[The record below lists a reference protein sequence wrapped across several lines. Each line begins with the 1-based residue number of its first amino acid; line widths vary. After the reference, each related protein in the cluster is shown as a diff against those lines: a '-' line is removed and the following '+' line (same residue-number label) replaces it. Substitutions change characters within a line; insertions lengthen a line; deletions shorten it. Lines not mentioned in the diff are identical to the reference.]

1 MSTKFYNQFQQTIK
15 FICIYLLF
23 FYFCKISFNSTF
35 KSFRFLV
42 FLLLILL
49 KKHFLLL
56 FGLFYKLLKSK
67 YIWKTFSILVVLFPD
82 KNIFSL
88 LIFEVFAVEWLVD
101 LFFTKQYSFLSLLFS
116 LLFKNLMELNY
127 I

>member
-1 MSTKFYNQFQQTIK
+1 MNK
-15 FICIYLLF
+15 
-23 FYFCKISFNSTF
+23 
-35 KSFRFLV
+35 
-42 FLLLILL
+42 
-49 KKHFLLL
+49 
-56 FGLFYKLLKSK
+56 
-67 YIWKTFSILVVLFPD
+67 ILVVLFPD
-82 KNIFSL
+82 KSVFSL